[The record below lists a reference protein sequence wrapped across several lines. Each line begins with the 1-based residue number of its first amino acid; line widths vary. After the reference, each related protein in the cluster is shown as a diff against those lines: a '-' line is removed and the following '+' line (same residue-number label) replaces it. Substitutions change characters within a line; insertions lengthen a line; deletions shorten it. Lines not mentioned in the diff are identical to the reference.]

1 MSDATKNN
9 GAVRTGQD
17 GKDKP
22 LLGARLEDYALIGD
36 CETAALVCR
45 EGSVDWLC
53 WPNFSS
59 GACLAGLLGTRDNGF
74 FSLKPAASERVTGDE
89 WRYKPH
95 TLIVE
100 KTWKT
105 ENGEVLVND
114 FMPPRGKHSDLVRI
128 VRGLHG
134 TVSMRMDLTLRFDY
148 GRTIPWVQRVDHHLR
163 AISGPQLVV
172 LRTDAP
178 LRGEDMATVSDF
190 EIHEGQSICFVMSFG
205 SSLEEDPESFDAYD
219 AYRDT
224 EQFWTEWAGRSTYD
238 GPDREAVERS
248 LITLKALTYRPTG
261 GLVAAPT
268 TSLPEKIGGERNW
281 DYRFCWLRDTAFT
294 LLVLLHAGYTD
305 EALAWRGW
313 LLRAISG
320 SAEQIQSLYGLGGE
334 RQLNEWTADWLEGYE
349 GSKPVNIGNKAAD
362 QLQLDVYGE
371 VIAALARTPVDD
383 DDMWTGAVRSLVSN
397 LLDHLTKIWRDP
409 DSGIWE
415 TRGEKQHFVHS
426 KMMAWAAFDRAIKSF
441 EESGGSDDDA
451 INQRVEKWRKV
462 CGQIHAEVCEKGFDP
477 ELNSFVQAYGSKQLD
492 AALLRMA
499 IVGFLP
505 ASDPR
510 MVGTVAAIEK
520 RLMKNGLLLRYD
532 TSDGDDGLPAGEGA
546 FLACS
551 FWLVSVL
558 HLQKRED
565 EARDLFQRLLALRNP
580 LGLLAEE
587 YDPVAKRQLGNYPQA
602 FTHLSMA
609 HAALVL
615 GGGQGPWTE
624 SPAAEKPDTTRT

>member
-1 MSDATKNN
+1 VSSSTQNS
-9 GAVRTGQD
+9 GANSAESNKQ
-17 GKDKP
+17 DKP
-22 LLGARLEDYALIGD
+22 LLAARLEDYALIGD

-59 GACLAGLLGTRDNGF
+59 GACLAGLLGTRDNGY
-74 FSLKPAASERVTGDE
+74 FSLKPAASEQVLGDE
-89 WRYKPH
+89 WCYKPH

-105 ENGEVLVND
+105 GNGDVLVSD
-114 FMPPRGKHSDLVRI
+114 FMPPRGKHSDVVRI
-128 VRGLHG
+128 VRGLRG
-134 TVSMRMDLTLRFDY
+134 TVAMRMDLTLRFDY
-148 GRTIPWVQRVDHHLR
+148 GRTIPWVERVDHHLR

-190 EIHEGQSICFVMSFG
+190 DIHEGESICFVMSYG

-224 EQFWTEWAGRSTYD
+224 EQFWTDWAKSSTYD
-238 GPDREAVERS
+238 GPEHEAVERS

-281 DYRFCWLRDTAFT
+281 DYRFCWLRDTALT
-294 LLVLLHAGYTD
+294 LLVLLHAGYKE

-349 GSKPVNIGNKAAD
+349 NSKPVNIGNKAAD

-371 VIAALARTPVDD
+371 VISALARTPVEA
-383 DDMWTGAVRSLVSN
+383 DDMWTADVRSMVGN
-397 LLDHLTKIWRDP
+397 LLDRLATIWRDT

-426 KMMAWAAFDRAIKSF
+426 KMMAWVAFERAIKAF
-441 EESGGSDDDA
+441 DKSGGSDDKDMT
-451 INQRVEKWRKV
+451 QRVDGWRKV
-462 CGQIHAEVCEKGFDP
+462 REEIHADVCEKGFDP

-492 AALLRMA
+492 AALLRMV

-505 ASDPR
+505 ANDPR
-510 MVGTVAAIEK
+510 MIGTTAAIEK
-520 RLMKNGLLLRYD
+520 RLMQNGLLLRYD
-532 TSDGDDGLPAGEGA
+532 TADGSDGLPAGEGA

-558 HLQKRED
+558 YLQKREE
-565 EARDLFQRLLALRNP
+565 EAREFFARLLALRNP

-602 FTHLSMA
+602 FTHLSLA
-609 HAALVL
+609 HAAVIL
-615 GGGQGPWTE
+615 GGSEGPWTDGN
-624 SPAAEKPDTTRT
+624 SGQQPDTAQ